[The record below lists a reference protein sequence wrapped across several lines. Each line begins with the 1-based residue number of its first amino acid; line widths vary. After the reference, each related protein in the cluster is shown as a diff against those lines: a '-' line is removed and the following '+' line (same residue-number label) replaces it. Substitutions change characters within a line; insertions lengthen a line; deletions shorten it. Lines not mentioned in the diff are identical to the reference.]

1 MVIRSRAPVRID
13 FAGGTT
19 DLSPFRDEIGGAVV
33 NATISRY
40 AYCTLTPLDNHAIRI
55 TSENL
60 QTFVEAQDI
69 RELEYDGNLDLLK
82 AAVRRLNLDIG
93 LNIIVHSDAP
103 PGSGVGTSASV
114 GVALIGML
122 ERLQREMDRKARA
135 MTAHEI
141 AELAC
146 QMESE
151 LGIVGGKQD
160 QYAAALGGI
169 NFMEFFSEGRVSVQ
183 HLEIDRDTL
192 YELEKHL
199 VLCYTGESRLSG
211 DTNQKMIQAYRD
223 GVPEV
228 VDALKAIRQVAY
240 DVKQALLLG
249 DLKAFAEL
257 LEEEYQQ
264 RVKLAPSVVTR
275 KILYLRDLAL
285 EAGAVSMKICGA
297 GGGGCVLFY
306 CRPDMETRVK
316 RVLQQ
321 EGGTVLDFAF
331 DHRGLQVW
339 KARATADE

>member
-40 AYCTLTPLDNHAIRI
+40 AYCTLKPLDNHAIRI

-60 QTFVEAQDI
+60 QAFVEADDI
-69 RELEYDGNLDLLK
+69 RGLEYDGNLDLLK
-82 AAVRRLNLDIG
+82 AAVRHLDLDIG
-93 LNIIVHSDAP
+93 LDIIVHSDAP

-122 ERLQREMDRKARA
+122 ERLRRERNSSARA
-135 MTAHEI
+135 MTAYEV

-160 QYAAALGGI
+160 QYASALGGI

-183 HLEIDRDTL
+183 YLELETDTL

-199 VLCYTGESRLSG
+199 VLCYTGQSRLSG
-211 DTNQKMIQAYRD
+211 DTNQKMIQAYKD

-228 VDALKAIRQVAY
+228 VEALKAIRQVAL
-240 DVKQALLLG
+240 DVKQALLIG
-249 DLKAFAEL
+249 DLAQFGRL
-257 LEEEYQQ
+257 LEEEYRQ
-264 RVKLAPSVVTR
+264 RVKLAPSVVTE
-275 KILYLRDLAL
+275 KILHLREAAL
-285 EAGAVSMKICGA
+285 KAGAVSMKICGA

-306 CRPDMETRVK
+306 CRPDSETRVK
-316 RVLQQ
+316 RVLQE
-321 EGGTVLDFAF
+321 EGGTILDFSF
-331 DHRGLQVW
+331 EHRGLQVW
-339 KARATADE
+339 KGKTSSYE